1 MASMKAVGV
10 STYGPVDNFQ
20 SRDIPKPGEP
30 TDTKIRGGTYDDAPD
45 YYEHAPQGFHVIG
58 YDGAGTVLEVG
69 PDVTRFKV
77 GDDIS
82 WVGATTRQ
90 GSYAEYQLVSEFLCC
105 KKPENLDFVEAAS
118 YGLTFGTA
126 YQSLNHR
133 LEIKPNEDAGILIIR
148 RYKLTLENL
157 KQAHRQI
164 ESKATIG
171 KIGLGVEEPGEGT
184 PFA

>member
-1 MASMKAVGV
+1 M
-10 STYGPVDNFQ
+10 
-20 SRDIPKPGEP
+20 
-30 TDTKIRGGTYDDAPD
+30 
-45 YYEHAPQGFHVIG
+45 
-58 YDGAGTVLEVG
+58 G
-69 PDVTRFKV
+69 PDVTRFKD

-133 LEIKPNEDAGILIIR
+133 LEIKPNEDAGILIVR
-148 RYKLTLENL
+148 HNCLLQKHSQLCFLRL
-157 KQAHRQI
+157 
-164 ESKATIG
+164 S
-171 KIGLGVEEPGEGT
+171 
-184 PFA
+184 